1 MPSKHTISKATNETG
16 KEIGTEGACAL
27 SEALKVNKTL
37 TKLNLGC
44 EHEQQDTSSKS
55 RESVP
60 AKTANKI
67 GVYGASALA
76 GVVKVNKTLIELN
89 LESPATEN
97 KAMPNMNTAQTIT
110 NETDNGIGAEGTRA
124 LSEALKVNSKLA
136 IVTMWCE

>member
-1 MPSKHTISKATNETG
+1 M
-16 KEIGTEGACAL
+16 
-27 SEALKVNKTL
+27 NK
-37 TKLNLGC
+37 KI
-44 EHEQQDTSSKS
+44 TSSKS

-76 GVVKVNKTLIELN
+76 GAVKVNKALN
-89 LESPATEN
+89 QLNFESPATEN

-136 IVTMWCE
+136 IVTKWCE